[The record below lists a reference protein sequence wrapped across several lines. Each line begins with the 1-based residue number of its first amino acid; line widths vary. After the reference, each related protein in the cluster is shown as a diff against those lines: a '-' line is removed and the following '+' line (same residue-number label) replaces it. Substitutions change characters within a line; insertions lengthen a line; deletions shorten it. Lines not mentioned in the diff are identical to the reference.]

1 MVFKRFKSESI
12 FFEKPQYTLTVCWHK
27 ILGNKLYLHR
37 CCNWCAI
44 KCNSCKLKSNIL
56 ALVKK
61 PPVKYFKLILSLAI
75 TLALI
80 WLLNSKLG
88 MAPPFARFLNPFQGF
103 WQNAENANAWKDDE
117 AKVSGLKDEVKVY
130 FDERLVPHVFAKNDA
145 DLYFMQGYI
154 TAKYRLWQMEIQTHN
169 AAGRVSEVVGEK
181 AIDVDRMQRR
191 IGLGYGAEIGQAYIA
206 KDPES
211 KKLIDAYCK
220 GVNAYIKTLK
230 PKDYPV
236 EYKLLDYAPEA
247 WTPLKVALLL
257 KNMANMLSVFE
268 YDIENTNFVAKY
280 GEENF
285 RKLYPDFI
293 DSEDPIVPVGTKWNV
308 SAQPEVDN
316 TLRQAIVTNGTK
328 ELFANVISK
337 PDEIT
342 GSNNWAVSG
351 SKTKSG
357 KPILCNDPHLRL
369 SLPSIWYEMQLVSP
383 NMNVYGAT
391 LPGSPAVIIG
401 FNDSIAWG
409 VTNGGR
415 DVRDWYKVKFKDA
428 SHDEYE
434 YNGQWLKA
442 KKKVERYKVRGKAD
456 VLDTVIYTRFGIVV
470 FDQSFGTAPSRQD
483 LAMRWTAHLPSN
495 EFKTFYQLNCGKN
508 YDDYIS
514 ALKNYNCPAQNFV
527 FASRSGDIAIKE
539 QGLFPLRNKAVE
551 QGKFISDGTT
561 DKDEWKGFI
570 PAEDNPT
577 VRNPERGFVS
587 SANQHPTD
595 STYPYYYPGVGVYEN
610 YRNRRINKLLTD
622 GKDIDVDFMKKMQT
636 DNYNLLAKEAV
647 PVLLSLLNKSGL
659 STDELKIVEALGKWN
674 YINDAHEV
682 APIYFDIWWNELRKL
697 LWDEMT
703 DKNVPMKQP
712 NFYVTVEFLK
722 HDSTSQFYD
731 NLSTSD
737 KKETREDIVLMAFK
751 RIEDTLHKKEFTEVN
766 EPYDRD
772 ESYRKGDLKPHDWGG
787 YKDTK
792 ITNLAMIDPFSSMHV
807 YSGGN
812 IGIIN
817 ATNTTN
823 GPSWRMIV
831 DEGAMKAY
839 VVYPGGES
847 GNPGSPYYD
856 NMVGPWA
863 KGQYFE
869 ANYLKQGDDLGAKK
883 LFVSTFKP

>member
-1 MVFKRFKSESI
+1 M
-12 FFEKPQYTLTVCWHK
+12 
-27 ILGNKLYLHR
+27 
-37 CCNWCAI
+37 
-44 KCNSCKLKSNIL
+44 
-56 ALVKK
+56 
-61 PPVKYFKLILSLAI
+61 
-75 TLALI
+75 
-80 WLLNSKLG
+80 LLNSKLG
-88 MAPPFARFLNPFQGF
+88 PAPPFARFLNPFQGF
-103 WQNAENANAWKDDE
+103 WQNAENAKGWKDDE
-117 AKVSGLKDEVKVY
+117 AKLPGLKEEVKVY

-169 AAGRVSEVVGEK
+169 AAGRVSEVVGER

-191 IGLGYGAEIGQAYIA
+191 IGMGYGAEVAQDYIS
-206 KDPES
+206 KDPAS
-211 KKLIDAYCK
+211 KALIDAYCA

-236 EYKLLDYAPEA
+236 EYKLLDYAPEP
-247 WTPLKVALLL
+247 WTSLKVALLL

-268 YDIENTNFVAKY
+268 YDIENNNFVAKY
-280 GEENF
+280 GESNF
-285 RKLYPDFI
+285 RELYPDFI
-293 DSEDPIVPVGTKWNV
+293 ADEDPIIPKGTEWSVTAVNSDNQ
-308 SAQPEVDN
+308 SAQAA
-316 TLRQAIVTNGTK
+316 AIGVNGRY
-328 ELFANVISK
+328 ELFANALTK

-369 SLPSIWYEMQLVSP
+369 SLPSIWYEMHLVSP

-401 FNDSIAWG
+401 FNDSISWG

-428 SHDEYE
+428 GRNEYE

-442 KKKVERYKVRGKAD
+442 EKKVERYKVRGAPD

-470 FDQSFGTAPSRQD
+470 FDQNFGTADSKKS

-495 EFKTFYQLNCGKN
+495 EFKTFYLMNQGKN
-508 YDDYIS
+508 YDDYIN
-514 ALKNYNCPAQNFV
+514 ALKNYTCPAQNFV
-527 FASRSGDIAIKE
+527 FASRSGDIAIKQ
-539 QGLFPLRNKAVE
+539 QGRFPLREKATE
-551 QGKFISDGTT
+551 QGKYVSDGTT
-561 DKDEWKGFI
+561 AKDEWKGFI
-570 PAEDNPT
+570 PAADNPT
-577 VRNPERGFVS
+577 VKNPERGFVS

-595 STYPYYYPGVGVYEN
+595 STYPYYYPGLGVYEN

-622 GKDIDVDFMKKMQT
+622 GNGIDVDFMKKMQT
-636 DNYNLLAKEAV
+636 DNYNLLAQEAL
-647 PVLLSLLNKSGL
+647 PVLLSLLDKSGL
-659 STDELKIVEALGKWN
+659 NADERKIVDALSKWN
-674 YINDAHEV
+674 YYNNASEV
-682 APIYFDIWWNELRKL
+682 SPVYFEVWWNELRKL
-697 LWDEMT
+697 LWDEMA

-731 NLSTSD
+731 NLSTAD
-737 KKETREDIVLMAFK
+737 KKETRADIVLMAFK
-751 RIEDTLHKKEFTEVN
+751 RIEDTLRKKSFTEVA
-766 EPYDRD
+766 EPYDTD
-772 ESYRKGDLKPHDWGG
+772 DNYNKSDLNPHNWGT

-792 ITNLAMIDPFSSMHV
+792 VSHLAGLDPFSSLHV

-831 DEGAMKAY
+831 DEGSMKAY

-847 GNPGSPYYD
+847 GNPGSIYYD
-856 NMVGPWA
+856 NMVSPWS

-869 ANYLKQGDDLGAKK
+869 ANFIKQGEDLGAKK

>member
-1 MVFKRFKSESI
+1 MKYLKFL
-12 FFEKPQYTLTVCWHK
+12 LTFGLT
-27 ILGNKLYLHR
+27 I
-37 CCNWCAI
+37 
-44 KCNSCKLKSNIL
+44 
-56 ALVKK
+56 
-61 PPVKYFKLILSLAI
+61 
-75 TLALI
+75 ALI
-80 WLLNSKLG
+80 VLLNSKMG
-88 MAPPFARFLNPFQGF
+88 VAPPFARFLNPYQGF
-103 WQNAENANAWKDDE
+103 WQNAENAKGWKDDD
-117 AKVSGLKDEVKVY
+117 AKLPGLKDEVKVY
-130 FDERLVPHVFAKNDA
+130 FDQRLVPHVFAKNDR

-154 TAKYRLWQMEIQTHN
+154 TAKYRLWQMEIQTAN
-169 AAGRVSEVVGEK
+169 AAGRVSEVVGDK
-181 AIDVDRMQRR
+181 ALDVDRMQRR
-191 IGLGYGAEIGQAYIA
+191 IGLGYGAENAQEYIA

-211 KKLIDAYCK
+211 KKLIDAYCD

-230 PKDYPV
+230 PKDYPI
-236 EYKLLDYAPEA
+236 EYKLLNYAPEV

-257 KNMANMLSVFE
+257 KNMANMLAAVE
-268 YDIENTNFVAKY
+268 YDIENTNFVTKY
-280 GEENF
+280 GVDNF
-285 RKLYPDFI
+285 RQLYPDFI
-293 DSEDPIVPVGTKWNV
+293 DAEDPIIPVGTKWNTKDK
-308 SAQPEVDN
+308 SELSD
-316 TLRQAIVTNGTK
+316 LKQAKATGTK
-328 ELFANVISK
+328 SGELFANAITK
-337 PDEIT
+337 PDEIQ

-415 DVRDWYKVKFKDA
+415 DVRDWYKVKFKDD
-428 SHDEYE
+428 SRSEYE
-434 YNGQWLKA
+434 YNGQWLKSE
-442 KKKVERYKVRGKAD
+442 KKVERFKVNGKPD

-470 FDQSFGTAPSRQD
+470 FDKSFGTAPSRQD
-483 LAMRWTAHLPSN
+483 LAMHWTAHLPSN
-495 EFKTFYQLNCGKN
+495 EFKTFYSLNCGKN
-508 YDDYIS
+508 YDDYIN
-514 ALKNYNCPAQNFV
+514 ALKNYTCPAQNFV

-539 QGLFPLRNKAVE
+539 QGLFALRDKATE
-551 QGKFISDGTT
+551 QGKFVGDGTT

-570 PAEDNPT
+570 PSEDNPM
-577 VRNPERGFVS
+577 VKNPDRGFVS

-595 STYPYYYPGVGVYEN
+595 STYPYYYPGLGVYEN

-622 GKDIDVDFMKKMQT
+622 GKDIDVAFMKKMQT
-636 DNYNLLAKEAV
+636 DNYNLLASEAV
-647 PVLLSLLNKSGL
+647 PVLISLLNKQGL
-659 STDELKIVEALGKWN
+659 NANETKIIEALSKWDYVN
-674 YINDAHEV
+674 GPHDV
-682 APIYFDIWWNELRKL
+682 APVYFEIWWNELRKL
-697 LWDEMT
+697 LWDEMA
-703 DKNVPMKQP
+703 DKKVPMKQP

-731 NLSTSD
+731 NLATPD

-751 RIEDTLHKKEFTEVN
+751 RIEDTLRKKDFTEVN
-766 EPYDRD
+766 EPYEKDD
-772 ESYRKGDLKPHDWGG
+772 NYTKEDLKPHDWGS

-792 ITNLAMIDPFSSMHV
+792 ISNLAMIDPFSSMHV

-847 GNPGSPYYD
+847 GNPGSAYYD
-856 NMVGPWA
+856 NMVSPWA
-863 KGQYFE
+863 KGDYFE
-869 ANYLKQGDDLGAKK
+869 ANFLKEGNDLGAKK